1 MMLPLSASSLSNLPT
16 STSFLS
22 AQSLAKTPLRDVL
35 KARCKERMRA
45 VGDSFLE
52 GKIQIFVEAR
62 EEVEVGLYRNKFR
75 SHKQMRPTVF
85 QPLEYINIQGKKVR
99 ILKNVSKGSP

>member
-1 MMLPLSASSLSNLPT
+1 MMLPLTASSLSNLWT
-16 STSFLS
+16 STSFLY

-35 KARCKERMRA
+35 KARRKERMRA

-62 EEVEVGLYRNKFR
+62 EEVEVACRKLVREEAAAWRGGRRCLFFCYSVYNF
-75 SHKQMRPTVF
+75 
-85 QPLEYINIQGKKVR
+85 KVAF
-99 ILKNVSKGSP
+99 KT